1 MPRLQSL
8 LRSASALLCVLLS
21 RAANLRA
28 GWTDAIGLAGSS
40 RPPLHRAGCRVR
52 ACGYPGRVGGRL
64 GGGLRLAWASRS
76 SSTASTA
83 PLRAWRDVTERLPRF
98 SGERLDLVVDYVTYV
113 FVPGAGPAAGGLSAG
128 MVRRGAG
135 EPHPAVVAVSFL
147 RHREQDRRS
156 LLRRLSGRSGISS
169 PSTFSPSTCR
179 HGWRSA
185 VVLICVV
192 FTFVP
197 MRWAHPMRTPML
209 WPATLGLS
217 AVWSLAAVVTL
228 WSGFP
233 AGWVA
238 QLALAVVAAYGI
250 GLALARSLRG

>member
-1 MPRLQSL
+1 MTWP
-8 LRSASALLCVLLS
+8 AALVHVFTGLGALC
-21 RAANLRA
+21 
-28 GWTDAIGLAGSS
+28 GLAAT
-40 RPPLHRAGCRVR
+40 RAVLAGAWEEVF
-52 ACGYPGRVGGRL
+52 VWL
-64 GGGLRLAWASRS
+64 GIALVIDGIDGTFARMAR
-76 SSTASTA
+76 
-83 PLRAWRDVTERLPRF
+83 VTERLPRF

-113 FVPGAGPAAGGLSAG
+113 FVPALALLQAGYLPGWFGVVLASLILLSSLFHFSDTESKTEDHCFVGFPAIWNI
-128 MVRRGAG
+128 
-135 EPHPAVVAVSFL
+135 VAFYVFAFHMPPWL
-147 RHREQDRRS
+147 A
-156 LLRRLSGRSGISS
+156 
-169 PSTFSPSTCR
+169 
-179 HGWRSA
+179 SA

-197 MRWAHPMRTPML
+197 MAWAHPMRTPML